1 MTTSIKSDTA
11 ASLGRIRLIV
21 ADIDGCLSRGSGSP
35 FDIQLLSRLAEANI
49 ASRTDWNI
57 PAITFC
63 TGRPQPYVECLLQ
76 ATRGYTPALCEG
88 GTVFFDPVAH
98 RIATHPN
105 FTEREEKLL
114 AELHSHVARQLLR
127 PNVKHEPGKITHITL
142 IIQPPDTPAAL
153 FPIAQEIAARFDGEF
168 VVEKTRMCI
177 HFLFRHIHK
186 GVGIDWLS
194 EHTGIAQAEMAGIG
208 DARPDLPF
216 LMKVGLPFAPG
227 NAHEDVKA
235 VCAITSEHADSEA
248 ALELLDFVIEHNRA
262 LPLVPETM
270 TAGDALEHP

>member
-1 MTTSIKSDTA
+1 MPA
-11 ASLGRIRLIV
+11 NRIRLIV

-35 FDIQLLSRLAEANI
+35 FDIQLLSRLAEANV
-49 ASRTDWNI
+49 ASRSDWNV

-88 GTVFFDPVAH
+88 GTVFFEPVPH
-98 RIATHPN
+98 VIATHPS

-114 AELHSHVARQLLR
+114 AQLRAYVDRELVR

-142 IIQPPDTPAAL
+142 IIQPPDTPASL
-153 FPIAQEIAARFDGEF
+153 YPIAEAIAARFDGEF
-168 VVEKTRMCI
+168 IVEKTRMCI

-186 GVGIDWLS
+186 GVGIDWLA
-194 EHTGIAQAEMAGIG
+194 EHTGVAPSEMAGIG

-216 LMKVGLPFAPG
+216 LAKVGLPFAPA
-227 NAHEDVKA
+227 NAHPDVKA
-235 VCAITSEHADSEA
+235 ICSMISEHQDSEA
-248 ALELLDFVIEHNRA
+248 ALELLDYCIEHNRS
-262 LPLVPETM
+262 LSLVPETM
-270 TAGDALEHP
+270 TVGPEE

>member
-1 MTTSIKSDTA
+1 MCEPFQSDA
-11 ASLGRIRLIV
+11 FVPASRIRLIV

-35 FDIQLLSRLAEANI
+35 FDIHLLSRLAEANV
-49 ASRTDWNI
+49 ASRSDWNI

-88 GTVFFDPVAH
+88 GTVFFDPVSH
-98 RIATHPN
+98 SIATHPN

-114 AELHSHVARQLLR
+114 SELRAQVDRELLR

-142 IIQPPDTPAAL
+142 IIQPPDTPKSL
-153 FPIAQEIAARFDGEF
+153 LPIAQQIAARFDGEF
-168 VVEKTRMCI
+168 NVEMTRMCI

-186 GVGIDWLS
+186 GVGIDWLA
-194 EHTGIAQAEMAGIG
+194 EHTGIPHSEMAGIG

-227 NAHEDVKA
+227 NAHQDVKA
-235 VCAITSEHADSEA
+235 VCKVISQRPDSEA
-248 ALELLDFVIEHNRA
+248 ALELLDHVIEHNRS
-262 LPLVPETM
+262 LPLIPETLQ
-270 TAGDALEHP
+270 AGDSVA